1 MCRQTV
7 EKAPHTRRL
16 FCGREPSACDH
27 APVIDLHAHSTR
39 SDGRLTPGALVARAA
54 EAGVTTFALT
64 DHDTIDGLDEART
77 AANTHDITFIDGV
90 EVSVTWQRRTLHV
103 VGLAFDRGNAALTE
117 GLATLQQVRR
127 DRAKRIAAKIE
138 KLGVAD
144 AWSRAQALAAAGQI
158 TRPHFA
164 RLLIE
169 DGVCRNNNQAFKKH
183 LRPGR
188 DAHVTVEWASLDDA
202 VAWIQGAGGIAVL
215 AHPFGYGFSAAWRRR
230 ALAAFAQAG
239 GDALEICTG
248 TTDRQQE
255 ITAARDAAQHGLAG
269 SAGSDFH
276 APEQFWL
283 GLGRLRALPGGLP
296 AVWHDPRFPG
306 ADAAN

>member
-1 MCRQTV
+1 M
-7 EKAPHTRRL
+7 
-16 FCGREPSACDH
+16 
-27 APVIDLHAHSTR
+27 IDLHAHSTR

-103 VGLAFDRGNAALTE
+103 VGLAFDRDDATLAG
-117 GLATLQQVRR
+117 GLATLQRARR
-127 DRAKRIAAKIE
+127 DRAIRIAARIE

-144 AWSRAQALAAAGQI
+144 AWNRAEALAGDGQI

-169 DGVCRNNNQAFKKH
+169 DGICRHNHQAFKKH

-188 DAHVTVEWASLDDA
+188 DAHVAVEWARLEDA
-202 VAWIQGAGGIAVL
+202 VTWIRGAGGMAVL
-215 AHPFGYGFSAAWRRR
+215 AHPFGYGFSGAWRQR
-230 ALAAFAQAG
+230 AIAAFAEAG

-248 TTDRQQE
+248 TTSRQQE
-255 ITAARDAAQHGLAG
+255 VTAARDAARHDLAG
-269 SAGSDFH
+269 SVGSDFH

-283 GLGRLRALPGGLP
+283 ALGRLRALPGGMHS
-296 AVWHDPRFPG
+296 VWDDPRF
-306 ADAAN
+306 DN

>member
-1 MCRQTV
+1 M
-7 EKAPHTRRL
+7 
-16 FCGREPSACDH
+16 
-27 APVIDLHAHSTR
+27 IDLHTHSTR
-39 SDGRLTPGALVARAA
+39 SDGRLTPSTIAARAA

-64 DHDTIDGLDEART
+64 DHDTTDGLAEARS
-77 AANTHDITFIDGV
+77 AAEARGMLFVNGV
-90 EVSVTWQRRTLHV
+90 EISVTWQRRTLHI
-103 VGLAFDRGNAALTE
+103 VGLAFDVDDAALGA
-117 GLATLQQVRR
+117 GLARLQDTRR
-127 DRAKRIAAKIE
+127 DRAERISHKLE
-138 KLGVAD
+138 KCGVAD
-144 AWSRAQALAAAGQI
+144 ALPRAQALAGGGQI

-169 DGVCRNNNQAFKKH
+169 DGVCRDNAQAFKRH

-188 DAHVTVEWASLDDA
+188 DAYVSVEWARLKDA

-215 AHPFGYGFSAAWRRR
+215 AHPFGYGFSAAWRQR

-255 ITAARDAAQHGLAG
+255 VTAARDAAQHGLAG
-269 SAGSDFH
+269 SLGSDFH

-283 GLGRLRALPGGLP
+283 GLGRLRALPGDLP
-296 AVWHDPRFPG
+296 AVWHDPRFPAAG
-306 ADAAN
+306 IAD